1 MKEVEQVLLSLDE
14 RADLSSQLLNEDSL
28 IELGLDSLSSAKV

>member
-1 MKEVEQVLLSLDE
+1 MKEVEQVLLSLDG
-14 RADLSSQLLNEDSL
+14 RGDLSSQLLNEGSL